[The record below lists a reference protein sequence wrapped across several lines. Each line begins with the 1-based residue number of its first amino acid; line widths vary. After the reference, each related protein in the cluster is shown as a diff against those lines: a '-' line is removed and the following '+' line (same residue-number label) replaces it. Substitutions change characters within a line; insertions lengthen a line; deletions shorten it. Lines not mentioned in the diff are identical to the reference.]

1 MGNKRI
7 FANQKMYM
15 TKKEVDEFI
24 KILGSIHSE
33 QLVICPT
40 AIYVEKFSQSK
51 LILGM
56 QNIFYEDSGA
66 YTGEISP
73 LQAKDYHIQYA
84 IVGHSERR
92 NILNESNDML
102 KKKIQAC
109 IAHNITPI
117 FCIGETK
124 EQYEMHK
131 TNEILK
137 RQIIDV
143 FQGLKIH
150 DISKIMIAYEPI
162 WAIGTGFIPTEK
174 EIKDTTQYIKNIV
187 WQLFYV
193 SISVLYGG
201 SVNEK
206 NVQSLNQIDVVDG
219 FLVGGASTKPK
230 ELLKMYEVVVS

>member
-1 MGNKRI
+1 
-7 FANQKMYM
+7 
-15 TKKEVDEFI
+15 
-24 KILGSIHSE
+24 
-33 QLVICPT
+33 
-40 AIYVEKFSQSK
+40 
-51 LILGM
+51 
-56 QNIFYEDSGA
+56 
-66 YTGEISP
+66 
-73 LQAKDYHIQYA
+73 
-84 IVGHSERR
+84 
-92 NILNESNDML
+92 ML

-187 WQLFYV
+187 WQLFDV

-230 ELLKMYEVVVS
+230 ELLKMYEVVVSYRLFSFIFDIM

>member
-1 MGNKRI
+1 
-7 FANQKMYM
+7 
-15 TKKEVDEFI
+15 
-24 KILGSIHSE
+24 
-33 QLVICPT
+33 
-40 AIYVEKFSQSK
+40 
-51 LILGM
+51 
-56 QNIFYEDSGA
+56 
-66 YTGEISP
+66 
-73 LQAKDYHIQYA
+73 
-84 IVGHSERR
+84 
-92 NILNESNDML
+92 ML

-187 WQLFYV
+187 WQLFDV